1 MNIYLSRSN
10 KNKTS
15 DKYIKG
21 YSKRIFWDF
30 YKKWLW
36 FPSIFPPP
44 PPNKELFL
52 EEHEAQDEAA
62 SGWHTSLSGTFFF
75 FSRSVWGSERQQ
87 TCLFS
92 HSGVSKVMRTTKS
105 WRSCLLLYMW
115 ENNHP
120 HAGTLW
126 AENTWWEWQN
136 TFSLGKTCRNLHKEF
151 DFQQEHYVKWIRWSV
166 ASQHSLFG

>member
-75 FSRSVWGSERQQ
+75 FFQKCLRLQKATNMSIFTQWGEQSNEDNKVLKE
-87 TCLFS
+87 LFIVVHVRKQS
-92 HSGVSKVMRTTKS
+92 
-105 WRSCLLLYMW
+105 
-115 ENNHP
+115 P
-120 HAGTLW
+120 
-126 AENTWWEWQN
+126 
-136 TFSLGKTCRNLHKEF
+136 TCRNPLSR
-151 DFQQEHYVKWIRWSV
+151 EHLMGMTKYIFTRENLQKST
-166 ASQHSLFG
+166 